1 MPERAPART
10 AGAGRRAIK
19 YINLNQ
25 LRSFFAVAEHRSFT
39 RAARHLNVGQPTIT
53 TQVRTLEERYGVE
66 LFQRLP
72 GKIALSET
80 GDALLAI
87 VRPLFELEAQAVA
100 LMEARGGAVVG
111 TLRVG
116 SVGPFFVMR
125 LLAAVQ
131 RAHPTLTISLK
142 TSNSDEILRDVLDG
156 RIDVAVVG
164 NVSPDTRLA
173 AVPLSRQPVVVF
185 VNRKHPWNRRQQIG
199 LQDLHGQPM
208 VTREQGSRTRD
219 VFERALFKA
228 KIKPRVIME
237 VPREAMRE
245 AVAEGLGFGILSE
258 AELTPD
264 PRFKAL
270 RIANAEAA
278 TEAFAVCLQN
288 RRAIRSISAFMD
300 IAAQPAKAR

>member
-1 MPERAPART
+1 MPEGAAGGT

-53 TQVRTLEERYGVE
+53 TQVRALEERFGVE

-80 GDALLAI
+80 GDALLTI

-131 RAHPTLTISLK
+131 RAH
-142 TSNSDEILRDVLDG
+142 
-156 RIDVAVVG
+156 
-164 NVSPDTRLA
+164 
-173 AVPLSRQPVVVF
+173 
-185 VNRKHPWNRRQQIG
+185 
-199 LQDLHGQPM
+199 
-208 VTREQGSRTRD
+208 RTRSC
-219 VFERALFKA
+219 VTCWTAGWTLPSSA
-228 KIKPRVIME
+228 TSAP
-237 VPREAMRE
+237 
-245 AVAEGLGFGILSE
+245 
-258 AELTPD
+258 
-264 PRFKAL
+264 
-270 RIANAEAA
+270 IAG
-278 TEAFAVCLQN
+278 
-288 RRAIRSISAFMD
+288 
-300 IAAQPAKAR
+300 

>member
-39 RAARHLNVGQPTIT
+39 RAARHLNIGQPTIT
-53 TQVRTLEERYGVE
+53 TQVRALEERYGVE

-72 GKIALSET
+72 GKIALSES

-131 RAHPTLTISLK
+131 AAHPTLTISLK

-164 NVSPDTRLA
+164 DVSPDTRLS
-173 AVPLSRQPVVVF
+173 AVPLSRQSIVVF
-185 VNRKHPWNRRQQIG
+185 VNRRHPWNRRQQIA

-208 VTREQGSRTRD
+208 VTREQGSRTRE
-219 VFERALFKA
+219 VFDRALFKA

-270 RIANAEAA
+270 RIADAEAA

-300 IAAQPAKAR
+300 IAAQPTKAR